1 MDIGYQT
8 TPVCLL
14 LRRFAAAVP
23 HAAVVEPQC
32 GDAGRGKRTA
42 QQHELPVAAGP
53 LLRTAYHDHDT
64 QRGGGFG
71 DAQHT
76 DQCGSGSS
84 PGARQKREMHHPPIA
99 AGEQAPR
106 QLAQACLP

>member
-1 MDIGYQT
+1 MDIRYQT
-8 TPVCLL
+8 TPVCL

-23 HAAVVEPQC
+23 HTAAVEPQC
-32 GDAGRGKRTA
+32 GDAGRSKRTA
-42 QQHELPVAAGP
+42 QQHELQVATGPV
-53 LLRTAYHDHDT
+53 LRTAHHHHDT

-99 AGEQAPR
+99 AGERAPR